1 MTCFN
6 VDMHKVILKK
16 FFVMMCMFYIYTT
29 LQFVLKYKIPT
40 DFFGFV
46 HCVALKKPH
55 LCYQLVDEFM
65 FPNLVIIQTPHRLR
79 HKFIPST
86 SLRMDWM
93 FLSLWIFSIM
103 LSSVQTQE
111 DKKDEAWSYVN
122 FLRNEVRYYIK
133 LMDIMNVG
141 R

>member
-1 MTCFN
+1 
-6 VDMHKVILKK
+6 
-16 FFVMMCMFYIYTT
+16 
-29 LQFVLKYKIPT
+29 
-40 DFFGFV
+40 
-46 HCVALKKPH
+46 
-55 LCYQLVDEFM
+55 M

-93 FLSLWIFSIM
+93 LLSLWIFSIM

-141 R
+141 RLILQNQGSIFNNILKSLNKHLNYGPQRSETICLRIFSLEPFLFKKSTSDG